1 MKAKVNIGKAP
12 SLHLFHTRGE
22 RGEKQKRSE
31 LRTLSKGGRER
42 KRGKKGKGRRK
53 EMINLINDTLALWM
67 KTSVQLA
74 SMARAFSKQVL
85 HFCVSK
91 CPANIP
97 PLLSS
102 ALMYICS
109 SGEQVAIGYKHGC

>member
-1 MKAKVNIGKAP
+1 MKIKTKLLP
-12 SLHLFHTRGE
+12 STIL
-22 RGEKQKRSE
+22 
-31 LRTLSKGGRER
+31 
-42 KRGKKGKGRRK
+42 
-53 EMINLINDTLALWM
+53 TLALWM

-85 HFCVSK
+85 HFSVSK

-109 SGEQVAIGYKHGC
+109 GGELVTIGYKHRVLEHNRALYMY